1 MFNAKVTTIF
11 NKVKQL
17 KILSIC
23 KDILF
28 TRGHVLVGSIKPKF
42 SPFNCSL
49 VNTTFYLR
57 LSGERDELKFVAE
70 SSSFSLYQISLYNI
84 RRETLY
90 RRVSNFSEIN
100 SISNHKLKEILALKE
115 VGYKIEVYE

>member
-57 LSGERDELKFVAE
+57 LSGERAELKFVAE

-84 RRETLY
+84 KREKLY
-90 RRVSNFSEIN
+90 KRLSNFSDVN
-100 SISNHKLKEILALKE
+100 TISNLKLREILALRE
-115 VGYKIEVYE
+115 IGYKIEVYD